1 MKKKIKLL
9 GLFLGILLISAGCD
23 MKYADTNRAI
33 RHSGF
38 SLSGTEFVCKGL
50 MPEEDET
57 ILDPIRFLGSN
68 YAITNSGAI
77 YILSL
82 GQYFSSEENCLKQ
95 EFSTNPPLKAVG
107 VFNNEIV
114 KMDNGKLFK
123 IGAPLTEIPAD
134 DNNYTLYS
142 LIFSDSTVVKAV
154 TADDNLGH
162 YYALKTDGNI
172 YNIVISKRNGSNP
185 QTILSTSIVYNQ
197 NDYGGK
203 IIDFHWV
210 GEASGSFIRT
220 SDSIYRMVPTNATEC
235 SKYVDKPCLYTMT
248 RDVGLSGQMDKIL
261 GYSGNLIITTYGKEF
276 TV

>member
-220 SDSIYRMVPTNATEC
+220 NDSIYRMVPTNATEC

>member
-57 ILDPIRFLGSN
+57 VLDPIRFLGSN

-220 SDSIYRMVPTNATEC
+220 NDSIYRMVPTNAAEC

-248 RDVGLSGQMDKIL
+248 RDVGLSDQKSKIL